1 MKQNWLMHDN
11 NGTVEGSAG
20 KYLVVL
26 GQYGAVLVGTLGTGS
41 I

>member
-1 MKQNWLMHDN
+1 MKQNWLIHDN

-26 GQYGAVLVGTLGTGS
+26 GSGEREFPFAL
-41 I
+41 